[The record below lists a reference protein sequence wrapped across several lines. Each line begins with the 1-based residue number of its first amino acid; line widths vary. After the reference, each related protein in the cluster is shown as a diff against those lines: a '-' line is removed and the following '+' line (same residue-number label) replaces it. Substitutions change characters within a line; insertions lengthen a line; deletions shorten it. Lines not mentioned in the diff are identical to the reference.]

1 VCAIRFLLKTTIPPP
16 PPSKNN
22 HKNQKGERERETITM
37 PVIRARGKKMGKY
50 FLFVLKITLVSL
62 LTLSSRKNETFLHDI
77 KINPHALLS
86 QKLKKCL
93 NFFLLCCLVSANEK
107 MAHRQ
112 QHNAPG
118 KLERFIL
125 VVVVVVVVL
134 PWLILEHSRTFTSVS
149 TFALYIL
156 TS

>member
-1 VCAIRFLLKTTIPPP
+1 
-16 PPSKNN
+16 
-22 HKNQKGERERETITM
+22 M

-86 QKLKKCL
+86 QKLKKKKCL
-93 NFFLLCCLVSANEK
+93 NFFLHLCCLVSANEK

-125 VVVVVVVVL
+125 VVVVVVVL